1 MKALIY
7 AGIGL
12 FSVASVYGIADYY
25 QSQKKGTIDRLYSDE
40 DEKLQ
45 VVPVNEKKEINP
57 GNKKELSRFVTPVK
71 EISTAKSTKKTRTAK
86 RAIRFEDFSRGR
98 IEKPVTIAEVI
109 EDIPKEVITIKPE
122 EEKIVKPAEEKVAVE
137 PERRISLEQFSRAPL
152 KKKVSKTEKSK
163 IN

>member
-25 QSQKKGTIDRLYSDE
+25 QSQKKGTIDRLYR
-40 DEKLQ
+40 DEKEKQQ
-45 VVPVNEKKEINP
+45 VVPVNQKDEVIPEIN
-57 GNKKELSRFVTPVK
+57 KETSSLVAPVK
-71 EISTAKSTKKTRTAK
+71 ISGTAKATKKTKAVKKT
-86 RAIRFEDFSRGR
+86 IRLDDFSRGR
-98 IEKPVTIAEVI
+98 IEQPVTIAEVI
-109 EDIPKEVITIKPE
+109 DDIPKEVINIKPE
-122 EEKIVKPAEEKVAVE
+122 EEKTVKPAEEKVAVE

-152 KKKVSKTEKSK
+152 KKKVVKQEKSK

>member
-25 QSQKKGTIDRLYSDE
+25 QSQKKGTIDRLYRDE
-40 DEKLQ
+40 EEKQQ
-45 VVPVNEKKEINP
+45 VVPVNQKDEVIPEIKKETSS
-57 GNKKELSRFVTPVK
+57 LVAPVK
-71 EISTAKSTKKTRTAK
+71 ISGTVKSAMKTKAVK
-86 RAIRFEDFSRGR
+86 RKIRFDDFSRGR
-98 IEKPVTIAEVI
+98 IEQPVTIAEVI
-109 EDIPKEVITIKPE
+109 DDIPKEVITIKPE

-152 KKKVSKTEKSK
+152 KKKVVKQEKSK